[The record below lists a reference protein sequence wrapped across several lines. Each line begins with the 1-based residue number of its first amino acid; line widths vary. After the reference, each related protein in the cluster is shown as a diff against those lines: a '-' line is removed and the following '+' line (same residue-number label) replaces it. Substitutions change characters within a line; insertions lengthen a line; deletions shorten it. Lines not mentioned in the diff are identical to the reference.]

1 MSCRRISNRQLL
13 MHICRRF
20 QFPSYYV
27 RYRPLIENLIRWGS
41 EMKVTWY
48 FNCQMFR
55 KVLVCSFYR
64 KFQLK
69 ILLFGKWRDEVVQ
82 IQSRRIRKAT
92 LCKTLTYLERTESP
106 LSPKVSLTTICDLCL
121 LLRLPDRRG
130 YFPLLCGS
138 WLHFFCFSSIG
149 TTEVDHSSILVVS
162 LTREKFLDFCIRL
175 SPPLGEKWRESGISP
190 RP

>member
-69 ILLFGKWRDEVVQ
+69 ILLFGMWRDEVVQ
-82 IQSRRIRKAT
+82 MISRGMRKAT
-92 LCKTLTYLERTESP
+92 LCKTLTYLERAESP

-138 WLHFFCFSSIG
+138 WLHFFCFSSFW
-149 TTEVDHSSILVVS
+149 TTERGRPYTDRQ
-162 LTREKFLDFCIRL
+162 LTAQ
-175 SPPLGEKWRESGISP
+175 
-190 RP
+190 